1 MKNGMAPGAK
11 RIRETR
17 RPMGR
22 PDRARTSSKLRP
34 WPGVP
39 PLYSFWALGSGGTYS
54 YLTATQERRRQRNP
68 ECRRERLSLPPFSRG
83 SLLFPSLSFSLPLF
97 PFLFSFLSLAR
108 LFLSPFPFSPSL
120 SHCSAISRPEPAKIV
135 SAVLDSACGSF
146 QRRDAHQHRRPPL
159 VLLPSRS
166 TVQVPSR
173 LLFRPGTGGR
183 RPMGDRRATYGKDP
197 GEKSRH
203 WRIGQRL

>member
-1 MKNGMAPGAK
+1 MVSD
-11 RIRETR
+11 RIARGPR
-17 RPMGR
+17 ANCGR
-22 PDRARTSSKLRP
+22 GQVSRLFIRFGPQ
-34 WPGVP
+34 VV
-39 PLYSFWALGSGGTYS
+39 GGTYS

-83 SLLFPSLSFSLPLF
+83 SLLFPSRSFFLPLF

-146 QRRDAHQHRRPPL
+146 QRCDAHQHRRPPL

-166 TVQVPSR
+166 K
-173 LLFRPGTGGR
+173 FRPGCSSVQVQAAGDQWEIGEQRMEKIRGRNLATGASGN
-183 RPMGDRRATYGKDP
+183 DYN
-197 GEKSRH
+197 
-203 WRIGQRL
+203 